1 MKSAALPDNEKERL
15 AALRIL
21 GVLDSTAEQSFD
33 DLTLLAA
40 TVCDTPVSLVS
51 FVDEQRQW
59 FKSHRGLELDQTDR
73 DVSFCAHAI
82 LDPTHVLEV
91 PDATLDSRFED
102 NPLVTGKQQFRF
114 YAGAPLVTDEGHAL
128 GTLCVLDHRPRRLEP
143 RQRAALQALARQAA
157 AQLKLR
163 SMHRALQEAL
173 DSARSRQDELEEYQT
188 RLRYLNMQLRTQAIT
203 DPLTGLYNRLALTQ
217 QLNQT
222 VAHCHRTGEHL
233 SLLLIDADHFKSYND
248 RFGHQVGDDILR
260 QLAKIIRSTVRE
272 SDTAARYGGE
282 EFVVILPATDA
293 EGALALAERVRTQ
306 VQGSRCGDCDLTV
319 SIGVASRAA
328 THPRCT
334 AEMLIQD
341 ADAALY
347 RAKGAGRNQVVA
359 AERAEP

>member
-21 GVLDSTAEQSFD
+21 DVLDSTPEQSFD

-82 LDPTHVLEV
+82 LEPTHVLEV

-163 SMHRALQEAL
+163 SMHRALEEAL
-173 DSARSRQDELEEYQT
+173 ESARSHQDELEEYQT
-188 RLRYLNMQLRTQAIT
+188 RLRYLNMQLQTQAIT

-217 QLNQT
+217 QLNQA
-222 VAHCHRTGEHL
+222 VAQCHRAGEQL
-233 SLLLIDADHFKSYND
+233 SLLLIDADHFKTYND

-260 QLAKIIRSTVRE
+260 QLAKVIRCTVRE

-282 EFVVILPATDA
+282 EFVVILPATDG
-293 EGALALAERVRTQ
+293 EGALALAERIRTQ
-306 VQGSRCGDCDLTV
+306 VQRSRRGDCDLTV
-319 SIGVASRAA
+319 SIGVASRSA
-328 THPRCT
+328 TDPRCT
-334 AEMLIQD
+334 AELLIQD

-347 RAKGAGRNQVVA
+347 RAKDAGRNRVMS
-359 AERAEP
+359 AELSAS